1 MYGWGMRDMSGCY
14 AKLKIQ
20 PVDYITANNIDFC
33 SGNIIKYASRW
44 TLKGQPEE
52 DLKKI
57 IDYANILLNKREWE
71 GIND

>member
-1 MYGWGMRDMSGCY
+1 MSGCY

-44 TLKGQPEE
+44 KLKGQQEE

-57 IDYANILLNKREWE
+57 IDYANILLTKREWE
-71 GIND
+71 GINE

>member
-1 MYGWGMRDMSGCY
+1 MSGYY

-33 SGNIIKYASRW
+33 SGNIITYASRW
-44 TLKGQPEE
+44 KLKGQQEE

-57 IDYANILLNKREWE
+57 IDYANILLTKREWE
-71 GIND
+71 GINE

>member
-1 MYGWGMRDMSGCY
+1 MSGCY
-14 AKLKIQ
+14 TKLKIQ

-44 TLKGQPEE
+44 NLKGQPEE

-71 GIND
+71 GANE